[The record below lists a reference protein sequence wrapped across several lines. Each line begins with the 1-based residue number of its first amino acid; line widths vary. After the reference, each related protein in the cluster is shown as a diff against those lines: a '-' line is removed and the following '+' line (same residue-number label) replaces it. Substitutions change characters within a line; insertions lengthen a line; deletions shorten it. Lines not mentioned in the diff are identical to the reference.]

1 MKPRKNFLQ
10 AVNAR
15 PFGYKGAL
23 DHNHWQAQL
32 ARRINL
38 RPRALTTRVLGD
50 DMGDA
55 VRLQQVKVALQ
66 RKGAARDQGRDMG
79 QGQSGGL
86 IHQPQKIMMLRLCG
100 EIFQRLAADSQENL
114 CRFVGQGH
122 DSARHIRH
130 VLPKVSFGGLPRCAF
145 KGQQLNLGH
154 GCGLNRVAAHLGR
167 KGVGRVDQVG
177 DTFSAQIAYQ
187 SLYPAKAANAL
198 GQGLA
203 QGCFGASGI
212 GKDRIN
218 ALFCQSFRQIR
229 CLSCATKQ
237 KDAGHG

>member
-1 MKPRKNFLQ
+1 MKPRKNFLH

-15 PFGYKGAL
+15 PFGHNGAL

-55 VRLQQVKVALQ
+55 VRLQQIKIALQ
-66 RKGAARDQGRDMG
+66 RKGAARNQRGGMG

-86 IHQPQKIMMLRLCG
+86 IYQPQKIMMLGLCG
-100 EIFQRLAADSQENL
+100 EIFQRLAADSQKNP
-114 CRFVGQGH
+114 CRFVGQGR
-122 DSARHIRH
+122 DSACHIGH
-130 VLPKVSFGGLPRCAF
+130 ALPKVAFGGLPRRAF
-145 KGQQLNLGH
+145 QGQQRNLGD
-154 GCGLNRVAAHLGR
+154 GCGLNRVAAHLGS
-167 KGVGRVDQVG
+167 KGVGRVDQVS
-177 DTFSAQIAYQ
+177 DTLSAQIAHQ

-198 GQGLA
+198 RQGLA

-218 ALFCQSFRQIR
+218 SLFCQSFRQIR
-229 CLSCATKQ
+229 RLSCATKQ